1 MNLDN
6 YTDYQLALKTIKGDF
21 GNGQDRKNALGDR
34 YKSVQAIVDAIMLGK
49 YDGVYTLDEI
59 SRSFDTLKP
68 TDDDFEEL
76 KKLFTESLKG
86 GQK

>member
-21 GNGQDRKNALGDR
+21 GNGQDRKNALCDR

-49 YDGVYTLDEI
+49 FDGVYTLDEI
-59 SRSFDTLKP
+59 SRSFDALKP
-68 TDDDFEEL
+68 SDDDFDEL
-76 KKLFTESLKG
+76 KKIVY
-86 GQK
+86 